1 MTRRLFPLIA
11 VLVMLVL
18 ATIGAAGGFAL
29 TRTAQAAVA
38 QQPSTPGQAAAQAPM
53 HPLPPEL
60 AFLQGMTS
68 TQRFDHYLG
77 TQTGFV
83 NPQGQNVY
91 LNSIPG
97 KVSTISASS
106 LTITPNGSTQTRTF
120 NITSNTWVVSRP
132 HQGALSAF
140 SPGDRVIVYVIN
152 NGNDAVA
159 ITGP

>member
-1 MTRRLFPLIA
+1 
-11 VLVMLVL
+11 
-18 ATIGAAGGFAL
+18 
-29 TRTAQAAVA
+29 
-38 QQPSTPGQAAAQAPM
+38 
-53 HPLPPEL
+53 
-60 AFLQGMTS
+60 
-68 TQRFDHYLG
+68 DHYLG

-159 ITGP
+159 ITGPRLMMGMTGGAPCLSGSVSTAGGGRSIATGFRSRVCA